1 MSTVNQAFYLYVLEY
16 GGIFIKEKVAHF
28 SMLNSNR
35 KVQDLTLTDHSHYHL
50 TYLYAHWLI
59 LFTTR
64 NYKYKSQVLL
74 VG

>member
-16 GGIFIKEKVAHF
+16 GSIFIKEKVAHF
-28 SMLNSNR
+28 SMLNSNK
-35 KVQDLTLTDHSHYHL
+35 KVQDLTLTDDSVTPTSH
-50 TYLYAHWLI
+50 LYVHWLI
-59 LFTTR
+59 LFITR